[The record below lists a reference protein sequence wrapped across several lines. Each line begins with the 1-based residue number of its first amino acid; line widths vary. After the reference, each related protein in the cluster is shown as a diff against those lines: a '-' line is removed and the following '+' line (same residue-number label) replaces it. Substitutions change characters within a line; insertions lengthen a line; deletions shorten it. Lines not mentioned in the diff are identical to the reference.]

1 MRNDG
6 LGEDGDGLAYACVDA
21 SKWQVLGMALM
32 PAVLL
37 GAFGAAIV
45 LTSGG
50 WAQAFGLALVLLGI
64 TASFVG
70 RRFTEG
76 VRVIVDA
83 EGARVIDGW
92 GRVGPTAGVAWAE
105 AVSAGV
111 ERRSDGDPGD
121 ECVLV
126 LKDANGRDRFQL
138 SRQLCAREHTRVV
151 AAAIRDCMLA
161 QGKPVDI
168 PADWP

>member
-1 MRNDG
+1 MNNHLLAGDS
-6 LGEDGDGLAYACVDA
+6 DGLAFACVPA

-37 GAFGAAIV
+37 GAFGVAIV
-45 LTSGG
+45 LTNEG
-50 WAQAFGLALVLLGI
+50 WVRAFGSTLMLLGI
-64 TASFVG
+64 VASFAG
-70 RRFTEG
+70 RRFTQG

-83 EGARVIDGW
+83 EGARVIDGR
-92 GRVGPTAGVAWAE
+92 GQVGPAAGVAWAE
-105 AVSAGV
+105 VVSAGV

-121 ECVLV
+121 ERVLV

-151 AAAIRDCMLA
+151 AVAIRDCMLA